1 MQLSPEQKHRI
12 IQEAARLIVEDI
24 KEDSG
29 CDLSELYLVPIGIA
43 ARMLG
48 IQTRTLEQLLPV
60 VKITDKNRGIK
71 MSDLAE
77 FVERRTVYPRAEK
90 KRRSA

>member
-24 KEDSG
+24 KADAG
-29 CDLSELYLVPIGIA
+29 CDLQEIYLIPITIA

-48 IQTRTLEQLLPV
+48 IQARTLEQLLPV

-77 FVERRTVYPRAEK
+77 FVERRTVYPKSDK

>member
-1 MQLSPEQKHRI
+1 MQLSPEQKHKI
-12 IQEAARLIVEDI
+12 IQEAARLIVDDI
-24 KEDSG
+24 KEDAS
-29 CDLSELYLVPIGIA
+29 CDLTELYLIPIGIA

-60 VKITDKNRGIK
+60 VKITEKNRGIK

-77 FVERRTVYPRAEK
+77 FEERRTVYPQ
-90 KRRSA
+90 ST